1 MMLGQ
6 SSGRFLMCP
15 PDHFAVTYTINP
27 WMDPRGWARR
37 ASAHFEMSR
46 HEWTALHRQ
55 LVDLGARI
63 ELVQPVSGLPDLVF
77 TANSA
82 VVLDRK
88 VLLARF
94 RHPER
99 RGEERYYQAAFQS
112 FRARGLV
119 DSAERLPGELVLE
132 GAGDSVWDQTRNLFW
147 MGYGPRS
154 DAVSRNVVEEVFG
167 VPVIGLE
174 LVDPRFYH
182 VDTALCSLPRGEVMW
197 FPAAFAP
204 GARTAINERV
214 PSSQLI
220 EIGLA
225 DACRLAANAVC
236 VGDALIMS
244 GCSERLRARL
254 AEHGYRVIVTPLR
267 SFLRSGG
274 AAFCLTLRL
283 DRLSRRFGDADQAA
297 VA

>member
-1 MMLGQ
+1 MTPTN

-15 PDHFAVTYTINP
+15 PDHFAVAYAINP
-27 WMDPRGWARR
+27 WMDPNSWSRR
-37 ASAHFEMSR
+37 ASAHSEMSH
-46 HEWTALHRQ
+46 HEWTALHRR
-55 LVDLGARI
+55 LVDFDARI

-99 RGEERYYQAAFQS
+99 QGEERCYQAAFQS

-119 DSAERLPGELVLE
+119 DSVERLPGKLVLE
-132 GAGDSVWDQTRNLFW
+132 GAGDCVWDQTRNLFW

-154 DAVSRNVVEEVFG
+154 DAASRNVVEEVFG
-167 VPVIGLE
+167 VPVVELE

-182 VDTALCSLPRGEVMW
+182 VDTALCSLPRGEVMH
-197 FPAAFAP
+197 FPAAFA
-204 GARTAINERV
+204 ANSRAAIIERV

-220 EIGLA
+220 EIGFA

-236 VGDALIMS
+236 IGDALILS

-254 AEHGYRVIVTPLR
+254 AEYGYRVVATPLR

-283 DRLSRRFGDADQAA
+283 DRVSRRLHAAGQAA